1 MVPVLK
7 FRDPPGSLAVRTIFF
22 NFAGSFY
29 PKKWIMQQIKLSD
42 HIYYLGFNDRRTHLF
57 ENIWPIPHGVSY
69 NSYLI
74 ADEKVALIDTV
85 ERQFIDDYL
94 EQIERIIGDRKIDYL
109 VINHMEPDHSGALR
123 ALITKYPDI
132 TLVGNK
138 KTFGFVESFYFTPKN
153 ILEVNDDDV
162 LDLGT
167 HRLQFRMVPMV
178 HWPETMVTYETVN
191 KILFSGDAFGSYGTL
206 DGGVFDDEINL
217 DFYEVE
223 VMRYFTNIV
232 GKYCAHTQ
240 RAIKKLADL
249 EIRMIAATHGPIWR
263 TDLDW
268 VLTRYNKW
276 STYDME
282 EGVVIVYGSMYGNTQ
297 KMAETVARR
306 LAERGIKNIRVYDS
320 SKTHASYIIND
331 IFKYK
336 GFIVGSCAYNNAL
349 FPNVETLLSTVEH
362 MGIKNHLLG
371 IFGNYSWNGGGVKN
385 LISFAEN
392 IKWELVYNPVEEKG
406 ALKVDKYE
414 ELLKLADAMA
424 DRLKAE

>member
-1 MVPVLK
+1 
-7 FRDPPGSLAVRTIFF
+7 
-22 NFAGSFY
+22 
-29 PKKWIMQQIKLSD
+29 MQQIKLSD

-74 ADEKVALIDTV
+74 VDEKVALIDTV

-263 TDLDW
+263 SDLNW

-362 MGIKNHLLG
+362 MGVKNHLLG

-392 IKWELVYNPVEEKG
+392 IKWDLVYNPVEEKG

>member
-1 MVPVLK
+1 MLQTNLT
-7 FRDPPGSLAVRTIFF
+7 D
-22 NFAGSFY
+22 N
-29 PKKWIMQQIKLSD
+29 
-42 HIYYLGFNDRRTHLF
+42 IYFLGFNDRRTALF

-69 NSYLI
+69 NAYLI
-74 ADEKVALIDTV
+74 VDEKIALIDTV

-94 EQIERIIGDRKIDYL
+94 DQVELIIGDRKVDYL
-109 VINHMEPDHSGALR
+109 IINHMEPDHSGALK
-123 ALITKYPDI
+123 ALVTKYPDI
-132 TLVGNK
+132 ILVGNK
-138 KTFGFVESFYFTPKN
+138 KTFGFVESYYLKPAHT
-153 ILEVNDDDV
+153 LEVKDDDI
-162 LDLGT
+162 LTLGKT
-167 HRLQFRMVPMV
+167 RLQFRAIPMV
-178 HWPETMVTYETVN
+178 HWPETMVTYEIDN

-206 DGGVFDDEINL
+206 DGGIFDDEINL

-249 EIRMIAATHGPIWR
+249 EIKMIAATHGPIWR
-263 TDLDW
+263 TDLNW
-268 VLTRYNKW
+268 VLSRYNKW
-276 STYDME
+276 SNYEMD

-306 LAERGIKNIRVYDS
+306 LSERGIKNIRVYDS
-320 SKTHASYIIND
+320 SKTHSSYIIND

-349 FPNVETLLSTVEH
+349 FPNVEILISTIAH

-385 LISFAEN
+385 LMAFADS
-392 IKWELVYNPVEEKG
+392 IQWDLVHDPIEEKG
-406 ALKVDKYE
+406 NLKVSTRE
-414 ELLKLADAMA
+414 ELIAMADAMA
-424 DRLKAE
+424 DRLKG